1 MGRGHGE
8 IAAGEGAGGAADAG
22 RSRGRLSNRILPR
35 RDLRVI
41 MRWSLV
47 LAWQLVRRRPT
58 RRAAVWVT
66 AVGSSRLARWGL
78 VRCWRL
84 LARPGRRVAAR
95 RSLRPGLTVG
105 LVGAFAVLLAAASAS
120 AQTASPKWELSS
132 VHGPTNVPLTPSVS
146 EVYTLT
152 VSGYAGKFSLYFENE
167 ETEEYGT
174 TKLLPYNATAQEV
187 QEALEKLKE
196 GEPRKAIGEGS
207 VRVTGGP
214 GDGHGT
220 KPYVIEFVGAL
231 AGRDLGPE
239 ALAVEET
246 EVSEHEEAVCE
257 GEGREESECQLEEP
271 ALTLTT
277 PGSRDIVDYQ
287 LILRNV
293 GGAVAT
299 PTAGQPITIK
309 DRLPAGLTT
318 KAAAEGDGPAV
329 VKREGL
335 PPEKQWSCAPAES
348 KEEEKQ
354 RKEKK
359 LLAGA
364 ERSEIECSSET
375 AVNPDSAAETISF
388 EAAVNTSAVKE
399 GAKLENAVQVTGGG
413 AAAQQTS
420 DDALVSA
427 TPAPYG
433 VNNFTAA
440 TFNADGE
447 TYTQAGGHPYAA
459 TTSFFFNTVPTFD
472 KGEQATT
479 PVPPGNVKDVNVK
492 LPAGFIGNP
501 QAAKR
506 CSQAEFTS
514 GEPGG
519 PKQGNGSCPAE
530 SQVGTAW
537 VYYHY
542 FGGEP
547 EKVAVYDLAAPTGVP
562 AEFGFI
568 FDNVPIRLDA
578 HVVREAGEHGEYRV
592 TVLSADVNEIYP
604 IYGVT
609 LSLWGVPGEASHD
622 AERFETKTKRGVG
635 DDEGEKPFLTNPM
648 DCAAEA
654 EASEAEQA
662 EAAETNAAPRLRPLS
677 PVTTITADS
686 WQTPGALNAQGDP
699 LDPAGEPAWRE
710 ATATSP
716 RVTGCGQLQFS
727 ERPTVEFAPTPE
739 AGTTATDQPSGYTFK
754 LGVPQSESP
763 SSLATPVLKDVSV
776 TLPQGVAI
784 SPSGANGLEACGLL
798 ASGQPA
804 IGLESIEPG
813 LCREASQ
820 IGTVK
825 IKSPLLENEL
835 EGRVYIGN
843 PECSPCSASDAEH
856 GKLFKLFIEAEGS
869 GVRVKLAGTAST
881 SPSTGQVTTTF
892 EDNPQLPFETLVLT
906 LKNGPRAPLANPQT
920 CGSYS
925 TSAELTPWSA
935 GATLPAAGE
944 IAGTPAVETQ
954 SSPFAISRNGAGEAC
969 PSSDPF
975 HPGFQAGTEN
985 PTAGAYSN
993 FTVTFKREDGEQDLS
1008 GITVQTPTGLLGK
1021 IAGITRCG
1029 EPQAREGTCPE
1040 SSRIGTAT
1048 SAAGSGSDP
1057 YVVSGPVYLTEG
1069 YKGAPF
1075 GLSIAVPAEAGP
1087 FDLGTVIVRAA
1098 INIDPATAALTITSD
1113 PLPQSIDGVP
1123 FRLKVVSVQVNRG
1136 EFMLNPTNCE
1146 GKSITAQ
1153 LSGAPVK
1160 DGEGAASF
1168 EASAP
1173 FTASACSNLTFA
1185 PTFSATTEAK
1195 TSKADGASLVVKVGQ
1210 KHGEAN
1216 IHKVE
1221 VQLPYA
1227 LPARLT
1233 TLQKACT
1240 EAQFN
1245 ANPAG
1250 CPEASDV
1257 GYAKAA
1263 TPLLSV
1269 PLQGPAYLVSHGNAA
1284 FPDLEFLLQGEGVH
1298 ITLDGKTDVKKG
1310 ITYSKFETVPDAP
1323 ISSFE
1328 TAFPEG
1334 PHSVLAA
1341 NGNLCTESLIAP
1353 TTIVAQNNHQTT
1365 QQTKIA
1371 VSGCPPPKPS
1381 IAVTRMTIKG
1391 SKLLVTVRTSAAGS
1405 VRIAGRGLKTTIK
1418 RHLEAGTHRIAV
1430 PLTKAGKAAR
1440 RKHRRLAL
1448 RVSLTVGKQ
1457 SAVKTAHVRA

>member
-1 MGRGHGE
+1 MGQADGE
-8 IAAGEGAGGAADAG
+8 IATGRRIAGGRDAVA
-22 RSRGRLSNRILPR
+22 RGGLRRLARF
-35 RDLRVI
+35 
-41 MRWSLV
+41 SLV
-47 LAWQLVRRRPT
+47 WGWRFARRRAV
-58 RRAAVWVT
+58 RRAARWSIVAW
-66 AVGSSRLARWGL
+66 SSPLLRWGL
-78 VRCWRL
+78 LCCWRL
-84 LARPGRRVAAR
+84 LARPRRNERVVRHGATVVRAGVARRGARRVATA
-95 RSLRPGLTVG
+95 G
-105 LVGAFAVLLAAASAS
+105 LVATFVALLAAASAS
-120 AQTASPKWELSS
+120 AQTASPAWELTS
-132 VHGPTNVPLTPSVS
+132 VHGPTNVPLTPSVN
-146 EVYTLT
+146 EVFTLT
-152 VSGYAGKFSLYFENE
+152 VRGSSGKYSLTFENG
-167 ETEEYGT
+167 ETEEFGT
-174 TKLLPYNATAQEV
+174 TKLIPFDASAQEV
-187 QEALEKLKE
+187 QEALEKLRE
-196 GEPRKAIGEGS
+196 GEHKAIGEGN
-207 VRVTGGP
+207 VKVTGGP
-214 GDGHGT
+214 GDEHGT

-231 AGRDLGPE
+231 GGRDLGTEALVIEESTLSEAEEERCEAEGAECEPE
-239 ALAVEET
+239 AALA
-246 EVSEHEEAVCE
+246 
-257 GEGREESECQLEEP
+257 
-271 ALTLTT
+271 T

-287 LILRNV
+287 VIPRNT
-293 GGAVAT
+293 GGAAAQ
-299 PTAGQPITIK
+299 PPAPGQPITIR
-309 DRLPAGLTT
+309 DDLPAGLTT
-318 KAAAEGDGPAV
+318 RATAEGSG
-329 VKREGL
+329 
-335 PPEKQWSCAPAES
+335 WSCAVAES
-348 KEEEKQ
+348 KAEEKQ
-354 RKEKK
+354 RKEAK
-359 LLAGA
+359 LPEGAGRA
-364 ERSEIECSSET
+364 QIQCTSEAT
-375 AVNPDSAAETISF
+375 VNPDSEAEPIAF
-388 EAAVNTSAVKE
+388 QAVVNTSVVKE
-399 GAKLENAVQVTGGG
+399 GSTLENTANISGGG
-413 AAAQQTS
+413 AATVETVDS
-420 DDALVSA
+420 ALVSA
-427 TPAPYG
+427 TPAPFG
-433 VNNFTAA
+433 IHDFTAA
-440 TFNADGE
+440 TFNASGE

-472 KGEQATT
+472 KGEQATL
-479 PVPPGNVKDVNVK
+479 PDPPGNVKDVNVK

-514 GEPGG
+514 GQPGG
-519 PKQGNGSCPAE
+519 PEQGVGACPAE
-530 SQVGTAW
+530 SQVGSAA
-537 VYYHY
+537 VYYHN

-547 EKVAVYDLAAPTGVP
+547 QKVAVYNLVPPAGVP

-568 FDNVPIRLDA
+568 FDNVSIRLDA
-578 HVVREAGEHGEYRV
+578 HVVREPGRHGEYRV

-609 LSLWGVPGEASHD
+609 LSLWGIPGESSHN
-622 AERFETKTKRGVG
+622 AERFETKFKKGVE
-635 DDEGEKPFLTNPM
+635 DREGERPFLTNPT

-654 EASEAEQA
+654 QATEAEQA
-662 EAAETNAAPRLRPLS
+662 EAQETHATPRVRALA
-677 PVTTITADS
+677 PVTTIAADS
-686 WQTPGALNAQGDP
+686 WEAPGGLNAQGDP
-699 LDPAGEPAWRE
+699 LSPATEPNWHE

-716 RVTGCGQLQFS
+716 RVTGCGQLKFS
-727 ERPTVEFAPTPE
+727 EPPSVEFGPT
-739 AGTTATDQPSGYTFK
+739 AGSGTSAADQPSGYTFA
-754 LGVPQSESP
+754 LHVPQSQSP
-763 SSLATPVLKDVSV
+763 SGLATPVLEDVTV
-776 TLPQGVAI
+776 ALPQGVSI
-784 SPSGANGLEACGLL
+784 SPSDANGLEACGLL
-798 ASGQPA
+798 ASRQPA

-813 LCREASQ
+813 LCTEASQ

-835 EGRVYIGN
+835 EGRVYVGN
-843 PECSPCSASDAEH
+843 PECSPCSAADAEH

-881 SPSTGQVTTTF
+881 NASTGQVTTTF

-906 LKNGPRAPLANPQT
+906 LKNGPRAPLANPQA

-935 GATLPAAGE
+935 GATLPADGE
-944 IAGTPAVETQ
+944 IPGTPDVETQ
-954 SSPFAISRNGAGEAC
+954 SSPFVVSRNGAGEGC
-969 PSSDPF
+969 PPSDPF
-975 HPGFQAGTEN
+975 HPGFQAGTASS
-985 PTAGAYSN
+985 TAGAYSN
-993 FTVTFKREDGEQDLS
+993 FTTNFTREDGEQDLS
-1008 GITVQTPTGLLGK
+1008 GITVQTPPGLIGK

-1029 EPQAREGTCPE
+1029 EPQAGDGTCPE

-1048 SAAGSGSDP
+1048 SAAGAGSDP

-1075 GLSIAVPAEAGP
+1075 GLSIPVPAKAGP

-1098 INIDPATAALTITSD
+1098 INVNPFTAALTITSD

-1123 FRLKVVSVQVNRG
+1123 FRLKVVRVEVNRS

-1146 GKSITAQ
+1146 GKSIIAQ
-1153 LSGAPVK
+1153 LTGAPVK
-1160 DGEGAASF
+1160 AGEGAGSF

-1173 FTASACSNLTFA
+1173 FTASSCSQLAFE
-1185 PTFSATTEAK
+1185 PTFTATTQAK

-1263 TPLLSV
+1263 TPLLSS
-1269 PLQGPAYLVSHGNAA
+1269 PLEGPAYLVSHGNAA

-1341 NGNLCTESLIAP
+1341 NGDLCTQSLIAP
-1353 TTIVAQNNHQTT
+1353 TTIAAQNDLKIT

-1371 VSGCPPPKPS
+1371 VTGCPPPKPS
-1381 IAVTRMTIKG
+1381 IAVTKMKVKG
-1391 SKLLVTVRTSAAGS
+1391 SRLLVTVRTSAAGTVKIS
-1405 VRIAGRGLKTTIK
+1405 GRGLKTTVK
-1418 RHLEAGTHRIAV
+1418 RNLKAGTHQIKV

-1440 RKHRRLAL
+1440 RKHRKIAV
-1448 RVSLTVGKQ
+1448 RVSLTVGRQ
-1457 SAVKTAHVRA
+1457 SATKTAKVRV